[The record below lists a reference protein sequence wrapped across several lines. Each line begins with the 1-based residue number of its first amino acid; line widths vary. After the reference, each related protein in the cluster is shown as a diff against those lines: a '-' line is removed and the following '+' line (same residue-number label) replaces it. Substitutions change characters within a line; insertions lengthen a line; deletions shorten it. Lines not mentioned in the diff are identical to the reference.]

1 MDDHPLLR
9 AAIRSL
15 LSEMAHYAPVK
26 AATAAQ
32 FPHLV
37 KGHPSSLEEILSEVV
52 SRCGALGSAPLLY
65 RGHSTGKT
73 KSSGVVVVTADPEG
87 WRRGRMGLSL
97 KMDDRYRSF
106 MEELVSSLGFT
117 NLVYATVGKPHSTLG
132 AGSSIMVPDEHFT
145 AAWNRDVVDLGV
157 AFKESKNDDEVLKS
171 VIEGYESGWPVTAPM
186 GTEVIVDV
194 DRYFV
199 LSLETLAH
207 TLFHRDRKGSA
218 DLMGA
223 TTYGEIAE
231 VLSRV
236 VK

>member
-9 AAIRSL
+9 AAIRSI

-26 AATAAQ
+26 GATAAE
-32 FPHLV
+32 FPHLAA
-37 KGHPSSLEEILSEVV
+37 GHPAVLEEILSEVI

-73 KSSGVVVVTADPEG
+73 KSSGVVVVTAEPEG

-97 KMDDRYRSF
+97 RMDDRYRRF

-132 AGSSIMVPDEHFT
+132 AGSSIMVPDEPFT
-145 AAWNRDVVDLGV
+145 AAWNRDVDDLGV
-157 AFKESKNDDEVLKS
+157 TFKGATDDAELEA
-171 VIEGYESGWPVTAPM
+171 VIDGYETGWPVTAPT

-199 LSLETLAH
+199 VSLETLKH
-207 TLFHRDRKGSA
+207 TLFYRNAEGAAALGAAKTYS
-218 DLMGA
+218 DLA
-223 TTYGEIAE
+223 AALVEF
-231 VLSRV
+231 SR
-236 VK
+236 